1 MHGAVTEV
9 IAAALQDEVIAAALQ
24 RGQSAYIALATSLEP
39 NKAEVIMYG
48 EVAVQQESSA
58 DGGEE
63 SIRTITFLDG
73 KKLTLSSN
81 SVSGEDYVGPLG
93 GLDSQYRGQRMIDH
107 TWFPVASGDIDRK
120 LLEFKRTEFQVAGA
134 LNKWNA
140 KYVAQFNRYLKNVT
154 ESAAG
159 GSNRRGPA

>member
-1 MHGAVTEV
+1 MGKS
-9 IAAALQDEVIAAALQ
+9 
-24 RGQSAYIALATSLEP
+24 QSTRR
-39 NKAEVIMYG
+39 
-48 EVAVQQESSA
+48 VASA

-120 LLEFKRTEFQVAGA
+120 LLEFKRTEFQVAVA
-134 LNKWNA
+134 LTLNKWNA